1 MTKVA
6 QILAALMALLLAG
19 LALFYIFNPSG
30 AASANGMAPD
40 TNFGIT
46 NMRAQGATMLMLA
59 VISAI
64 GAARQAWEFLAPAAL
79 YFLLVMVIRII
90 GLALDGYDPSTIRGL
105 VLAGVLFA
113 IAEFGL
119 QVFRRASRKLAAA

>member
-1 MTKVA
+1 MTDEHIAARSSA
-6 QILAALMALLLAG
+6 QTGFFYALAAYSLWG
-19 LALFYIFNPSG
+19 
-30 AASANGMAPD
+30 
-40 TNFGIT
+40 
-46 NMRAQGATMLMLA
+46 
-59 VISAI
+59 
-64 GAARQAWEFLAPAAL
+64 FLPL
-79 YFLLVMVIRII
+79 YFLLVMVIRVI